1 MQPALAR
8 QVRPPRGF
16 RDFPPEIMILR
27 KKLIE
32 RLERVFQSYG
42 FDPID
47 TPALEYWEVLAGKY
61 GEEAENRLIWRFKDP
76 WSGREYALR
85 YDLTVPL
92 ARFVATHRGIPLPF
106 KRYHIAP
113 VWRHE
118 EPQKGRYREFYQ
130 CDADIVGSP
139 YPEADAEIV
148 NLTVDAIRALG
159 FEEGFTIRLNDRRL
173 LRGVFEEELGLV
185 NVIPVYRAIDKL
197 DKIGRD
203 GVRVELEKL
212 GLSTSTVSKIMDI
225 ISITGTPG
233 EVLSEVSRRY
243 GGNRSVREA
252 VDHLEELVGLVRDVD
267 RVKIDMSLV
276 RGLDYY
282 TGPIL
287 EVVLDRPRIGS
298 VAGGGR
304 YDNLIGLFLGE
315 SIPATGVSIG
325 IERII
330 DAGLELGIYSL
341 SRKTVTSVQ
350 IIVLAKDRGVYLYAW
365 RTADLLRSSGIAT
378 RIDLGRTGHRVQ
390 RRKAQRAG
398 IPVLLFVGE
407 KEAARGKV
415 ALYHAGCG
423 KRLETSLDE
432 APVAVEKL
440 LSECG

>member
-1 MQPALAR
+1 MAR

-16 RDFPPEIMILR
+16 RDFPPDIMLLR
-27 KKLIE
+27 KELMG
-32 RLERVFQSYG
+32 RLEQVFRSYG

-47 TPALEYWEVLAGKY
+47 TPALEYWEILAGKY
-61 GEEAENRLIWRFKDP
+61 GEEAESRLIWRFKDP

-92 ARFVATHRGIPLPF
+92 ARFMATHKGLPLPF
-106 KRYHIAP
+106 KRYHIGP

-148 NLTVDAIRALG
+148 NLTVDAIKSLG
-159 FEEGFTIRLNDRRL
+159 FRDGFTVRLNDRRL
-173 LRGVFEEELGLV
+173 LRGVFEEELGLE

-197 DKIGRD
+197 DKIGLD
-203 GVRVELEKL
+203 GVRRELSRL
-212 GLSTSTVSKIMDI
+212 GLSETTIDKIIEI
-225 ISITGTPG
+225 ISVSGTPE
-233 EVLSEVSRRY
+233 EVLEEAERKY
-243 GGNRSVREA
+243 GANSNVAAAVNHLRETVA
-252 VDHLEELVGLVRDVD
+252 LVDEKDK
-267 RVKIDMSLV
+267 VKIDLSLV

-304 YDNLIGLFLGE
+304 YDGLIGMFLGE
-315 SIPATGVSIG
+315 DVPATGVSIG

-341 SRKTVTSVQ
+341 DKKTVTLAQVV
-350 IIVLAKDRGVYLYAW
+350 VLKRDPAVYRYAW
-365 RTADLLRSSGIAT
+365 DLANKLRRSGIPT

-390 RRKAQRAG
+390 RRKAQRLG
-398 IPVLLFVGE
+398 IPLLVFVGE
-407 KEAARGKV
+407 KEYSSGTATV
-415 ALYHAGCG
+415 YHSGCG
-423 KRLETSLDE
+423 ERVE
-432 APVAVEKL
+432 ARREDIAEEARAL
-440 LSECG
+440 LGRCGE